1 MKVSHKTGKNFVIS
15 QQVIQYFTVILLS
28 HESTTY
34 RSPQYPFLSDDNPNK
49 MANFNYNI
57 SAPTDPTA
65 NRRTMS
71 QASQLNPAKLMM
83 GLIDAQ
89 DNDHDMKSLTPTS
102 SSTHSNA
109 DGRSSA
115 RKRSSEGEK
124 GINTSE
130 DGKRKK
136 KAAQSDDRWSKRFS
150 WPDELHRDF
159 VAAIF
164 DVGLKHSSPS
174 SILEHMPKN
183 ELITTERIK
192 SHLQKYRLHRL
203 KSKKEFMG
211 CYESSIQK
219 FKNGTFDA
227 DPQSLKSA
235 EVAAHLSYNSITDSE
250 EPDDIYRETLLQGGV
265 LQLPILTEDEKKSPV
280 GASMGYMLGLF
291 FSLKQQLYSLRGSEV
306 SESRMSPSA
315 KQQTL
320 VEAGGPN
327 SLALKDSFFTSVSTH
342 EKNGVF
348 HSSLLTMNPLEET
361 NNMKREMQHHINFQ
375 NNLRRM
381 KEQEFTKCMT
391 QNGDQLPYG
400 QPNGFKANASS
411 KNWNGV
417 TQQKD
422 LSGQGNITHQ
432 DGRNYGEDAMLLMKG
447 ESRDSA
453 AVADDLW
460 NTDGVDEAFLFEF
473 LKDDH

>member
-1 MKVSHKTGKNFVIS
+1 MLTSADPLTAHRNKS
-15 QQVIQYFTVILLS
+15 QSL
-28 HESTTY
+28 
-34 RSPQYPFLSDDNPNK
+34 
-49 MANFNYNI
+49 
-57 SAPTDPTA
+57 
-65 NRRTMS
+65 
-71 QASQLNPAKLMM
+71 QLNSARLMM
-83 GLIDAQ
+83 GLIDGQ
-89 DNDHDMKSLTPTS
+89 DTIHDMKSLTSTVS
-102 SSTHSNA
+102 SPA

-115 RKRSSEGEK
+115 RKRSSDAEK
-124 GINTSE
+124 SVNSSE

-136 KAAQSDDRWSKRFS
+136 KTAQSDDRWSKRFS

-174 SILEHMPKN
+174 AIMEHMPKN

-211 CYESSIQK
+211 CYESSIEK
-219 FKNGTFDA
+219 FKSGTFDN
-227 DPQSLKSA
+227 DPQTLKSA

-250 EPDDIYRETLLQGGV
+250 EPEDLYRDTLLQGGV

-291 FSLKQQLYSLRGSEV
+291 FSLKQQLYSLRSTEGSEPRQV
-306 SESRMSPSA
+306 SPSI
-315 KQQTL
+315 KQQAPT
-320 VEAGGPN
+320 EAGGQN
-327 SLALKDSFFTSVSTH
+327 ASALKDSFFSSVASHDKT
-342 EKNGVF
+342 GVF
-348 HSSLLTMNPLEET
+348 HSSLLTVNPLEET

-381 KEQEFTKCMT
+381 KEQELTKCMI
-391 QNGDQLPYG
+391 QNVDQTSLG
-400 QPNGFKANASS
+400 QPSGSKVNSTSRYWSNAN
-411 KNWNGV
+411 
-417 TQQKD
+417 QQKD
-422 LSGQGNITHQ
+422 PSTQGNTAH
-432 DGRNYGEDAMLLMKG
+432 DGRSFGDDSMILMKG

-453 AVADDLW
+453 AVAEDLW
-460 NTDGVDEAFLFEF
+460 NTEGVDEAFLFEF